1 MPPETLQDAVI
12 SQYENLA
19 KYTRKIQSEFEAK
32 KIHKLRIA
40 FKKLRAL
47 LRWQKADKRI
57 FNLYKKIYTLAGS
70 LRNIQVA
77 KTMILR
83 EKDIPLE
90 FKYWLST
97 EFFRLRKE
105 WNNLDYEKQ
114 LKQIKSRLQKIE
126 LSPKKNVRYFDKKA
140 KKITIGMDSVSISD
154 SAIHGIRKQAKDI
167 QYSVKYWGSNKQNDF
182 LKNNF
187 PVKTLKSITSQIGKY
202 NDHRILIQFLE
213 SFARV
218 SGDQT
223 AIKRII
229 PVIEKLQHH
238 KSLRKLRLLNRIKVL
253 KLSDQNL

>member
-1 MPPETLQDAVI
+1 MAAQTLQDAVI
-12 SQYENLA
+12 SQFENLT
-19 KYTRKIQSEFEAK
+19 KYTRKIQSAFDAT

-57 FNLYKKIYTLAGS
+57 FNSYKKIYTLAGS

-77 KTMILR
+77 KKMILH
-83 EKDIPLE
+83 EMDIPVA
-90 FKYWLST
+90 FKSWLST

-114 LKQIKSRLQKIE
+114 LRQLKNRLQKIE
-126 LSPKKNVRYFDKKA
+126 LSSKKNARYFDKKA
-140 KKITIGMDSVSISD
+140 DKITIGMDVASISD

-167 QYSVKYWGSNKQNDF
+167 QYSVKYWSSKKQKDF
-182 LKNNF
+182 LNNNL
-187 PVKTLKSITSQIGKY
+187 PAKTLKSISSQIGKY

-213 SFARV
+213 SFARE

-223 AIKRII
+223 AIKRIS
-229 PVIEKLQHH
+229 PVIERLQHH
-238 KSLRKLRLLNRIKVL
+238 KSLRKLRLLSRIKAL
-253 KLSDQNL
+253 QLSDQNL